1 MKLPLI
7 ARLFPDAKII
17 FALRDPRDVVLSCY
31 RQRFQMNASMYELL
45 TLEGAARFYDGV
57 MRLGLICRER
67 LPLAFHTHRYED
79 LVADFDGASEA
90 VCRFIGVPWSAGMR
104 EFAATLGERAS
115 ATPSAPQ
122 VARGLYSEG
131 VGQWRRFEDD
141 LEPIMSTLAPW
152 ITLFGYAEGSLH

>member
-1 MKLPLI
+1 
-7 ARLFPDAKII
+7 
-17 FALRDPRDVVLSCY
+17 
-31 RQRFQMNASMYELL
+31 
-45 TLEGAARFYDGV
+45 
-57 MRLGLICRER
+57 
-67 LPLAFHTHRYED
+67 
-79 LVADFDGASEA
+79 
-90 VCRFIGVPWSAGMR
+90 MR